1 MFLGK
6 RESRSSPNTLETFAS
21 SCPWSMFHWT
31 GGDQVNR
38 MLTAVFF
45 PLGQWHVRVHPRLLW
60 RRCWADLCP
69 LQAVSLVLRVQKL
82 ATSLLTKTWFFFT
95 FLFSVVP
102 LACEDEPG
110 EILSSTAIAGDEEG
124 DVRRSHSLLPV
135 SKTLNSITPI
145 FAMILRSINLFT
157 LSFHSLL
164 FVHYFSHR
172 PSRWRSLVAR
182 YIAGV
187 VRWVLATKSPRGAR
201 CSKSARTR
209 WVSMVC
215 FVLKNSFNA
224 NCGFSFGVF

>member
-135 SKTLNSITPI
+135 SKTLNSIYPHETKFTPI

-157 LSFHSLL
+157 LSFHS
-164 FVHYFSHR
+164 FTQAVPMKKPCRKIHR
-172 PSRWRSLVAR
+172 RSRSL
-182 YIAGV
+182 
-187 VRWVLATKSPRGAR
+187 SPCNEVTSRR
-201 CSKSARTR
+201 PLQQVCSNQ
-209 WVSMVC
+209 VSLNGLLCPQELV
-215 FVLKNSFNA
+215 
-224 NCGFSFGVF
+224 